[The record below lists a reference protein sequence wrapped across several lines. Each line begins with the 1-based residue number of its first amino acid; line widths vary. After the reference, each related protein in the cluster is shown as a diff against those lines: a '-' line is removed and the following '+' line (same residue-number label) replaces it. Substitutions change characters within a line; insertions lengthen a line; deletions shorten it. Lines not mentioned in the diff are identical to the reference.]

1 MLAQREERTDLRIVW
16 AGQLSA
22 LKKKGL
28 ACSFDRL
35 GSLVTRVC
43 TEVKGVDYLLIAKPV
58 VHLNY
63 SGIRHDCAA
72 FILSWPV
79 Y

>member
-1 MLAQREERTDLRIVW
+1 MGRAVVSFE
-16 AGQLSA
+16 
-22 LKKKGL
+22 KKGL
-28 ACSFDRL
+28 TCLFDRL
-35 GSLVTRVC
+35 GSLVTGVC
-43 TEVKGVDYLLIAKPV
+43 TEVKGVDYLLIAKSV

-72 FILSWPV
+72 L